1 MSPTRLRV
9 LVQEGDDEV
18 RRHLADRVEVVDSP
32 PADVGLVALDGH
44 IDAEAVKAVGAMRD
58 LSGAP
63 VVAVVD
69 SGLGARPARAL
80 AANADGVVN
89 RDGFASAL
97 VPTLHAVAVG
107 QAVFPAPL
115 HRALQRPPL
124 SNREKQILAM
134 VVLGCS
140 NAEIAAKLVVTE
152 STVKNHL
159 SSAFTKLGVHSRSAA
174 TSLITDPNAG
184 LGLGVLRLSVADD
197 TADISET

>member
-1 MSPTRLRV
+1 MSPARLRV
-9 LVQEGDDEV
+9 LVEAGDDEL
-18 RRHLADRVEVVDSP
+18 RRYLADHVEVVDRP
-32 PADVGLVALDGH
+32 PADVGLVALDGSV
-44 IDAEAVKAVGAMRD
+44 DVEAVGAMRD

-69 SGLGARPARAL
+69 SGLGPRPARTL
-80 AANADGVVN
+80 AANADGVVD
-89 RDGFASAL
+89 REGLLSSL

-159 SSAFTKLGVHSRSAA
+159 SSAFTKLGVRSRSAA
-174 TSLITDPNAG
+174 TSLITDPSAG